1 MKMILLIMTVLCC
14 TVQARANDRID
25 NLDTIRVEATAD
37 ASETCQYMK
46 PTYQQRVIVT
56 SPWNGNWFV
65 NISGGTNAF
74 MGTPLGCEDLFGRM
88 QPSVGLAIGKWFTP
102 SIGTRISYQGFNFKN
117 SLLEKQEYHSVHA
130 DLLWNVLGTLYR
142 EDNELRW
149 NLFPFVGLGVIHNKT
164 NEQNPFAISYGLQAE
179 YSFCK
184 RVALTMEVSN
194 ATTFQNFDGQYKKN
208 TLGDHMFNASVG
220 LSFKIGKTGWKK
232 PVDHL
237 PYVQQNEWLTDIAN
251 SMREQNQSYSDR
263 INMQQ
268 KTLEQLKVILEIEGL
283 LDKYKHLFESDNL
296 AQNSYPRN
304 NYSGLNSLRAR
315 MKNSKWDGKSPLV
328 GVSSET
334 DNTNPCS
341 KDAVQTDIASFAND
355 SITQSLVEGQIIGAP
370 IYFFFDINSSKF
382 REESQNLNIEE
393 LSRVAVKHG
402 LHITLIGAA
411 DSSTGTA
418 LINESLSKARADY
431 IADKL
436 ISKGVDSSRISKVFA
451 GGIEEYSPNEANR
464 HTKVVL
470 SLR

>member
-1 MKMILLIMTVLCC
+1 MKMILLIMAAICC
-14 TVQARANDRID
+14 TVQAKANDRLY
-25 NLDTIRVEATAD
+25 NFDTVRVEATID
-37 ASETCQYMK
+37 APE
-46 PTYQQRVIVT
+46 TYQYLKPSYHKGVIVT

-65 NISGGTNAF
+65 NISGGANAF

-102 SIGTRISYQGFNFKN
+102 SIGTRISYQGFHFKN
-117 SLLEKQEYHSVHA
+117 SQLEKQEYHSVHA

-142 EDNELRW
+142 EDKELRW
-149 NLFPFVGLGVIHNKT
+149 NLFPFVGLGMIHNKT
-164 NEQNPFAISYGLQAE
+164 NKQNPFAISYGLQAE

-194 ATTFQNFDGQYKKN
+194 TTTFQNFDGQYKKN
-208 TLGDHMFNASVG
+208 TLGDHMLNASLG
-220 LSFKIGKTGWKK
+220 LSFKIGKIGWKK

-237 PYVQQNEWLTDIAN
+237 PYVQQNEWLTDYAN
-251 SMREQNQSYSDR
+251 SMRKKNQAYSDR
-263 INMQQ
+263 IDMQQ
-268 KTLEQLKVILEIEGL
+268 KTLEQLKTILEIEGL
-283 LDKYKHLFESDNL
+283 LDRYKHLFENEYI
-296 AQNSYPRN
+296 AKNSYPRN

-328 GVSSET
+328 TVSSEK
-334 DNTNPCS
+334 DNTNTS
-341 KDAVQTDIASFAND
+341 SNDTVQTDIASFAND

-370 IYFFFDINSSKF
+370 IYFFFEINSSQFK
-382 REESQNLNIEE
+382 EESQNLNIEE
-393 LSRVAVKHG
+393 LARVAIKHG

-418 LINESLSKARADY
+418 TINEYLSKARADY

-436 ISKGVDSSRISKVFA
+436 ISKGVDSARIAKVFA